1 MTSMSYK
8 SGLFEEASSSNSDSN
23 PPAPGPG
30 PGSPSALVL
39 ETVEHGFKRHY
50 LIPSNLVRIADSL
63 KPETFQILKHRYK
76 HFLRSTSIIII
87 NH

>member
-1 MTSMSYK
+1 MEPPITGIFFVPGISMTSMSYK

-50 LIPSNLVRIADSL
+50 LIPSNLVRIAPL
-63 KPETFQILKHRYK
+63 TR
-76 HFLRSTSIIII
+76 
-87 NH
+87 